1 MVAAASV
8 ARVRLA
14 GWVGGGERGC
24 VLVASE
30 GAAEGWGHDV
40 DPDPALCAGWRG
52 GRAHQ
57 AVFGDGSIDGGT
69 AGGGCA
75 LPAAALACVPVPA
88 TATAPASE
96 EADPVTDFPVGS
108 GERCEG
114 EADLWQSA
122 DGAVGCGV
130 VSSGVCGVL
139 ERLGAEGTD
148 ESRDGVAIF
157 DAFPISWYT
166 AMRGEPGR
174 GGCGLRMK
182 SLHVT
187 FS

>member
-57 AVFGDGSIDGGT
+57 AVFGDGSVDGGT
-69 AGGGCA
+69 VGGGCA

-88 TATAPASE
+88 AATAPTSE
-96 EADPVTDFPVGS
+96 EADPVTDSLVGG

-122 DGAVGCGV
+122 DGAAGCGGAG
-130 VSSGVCGVL
+130 SGACGVL
-139 ERLGAEGTD
+139 ERLGTEGTD
-148 ESRDGVAIF
+148 ESCDDVAIF
-157 DAFPISWYT
+157 VVSP
-166 AMRGEPGR
+166 
-174 GGCGLRMK
+174 
-182 SLHVT
+182 
-187 FS
+187 